1 MTYYAHSFDSDCRDN
16 WQTLDEHLAKVSQR
30 AASFLSPLKAESWGR
45 AAGLM
50 HDVGKACP
58 EFQRRLQGSTERVD
72 HSTVGSDQALVCYPG
87 CLGELLALV
96 IAGHHGGMPNWTLA
110 ANGRNPLKKR
120 LQDLSDP
127 PQSVVEFRKALV
139 QSLPRDSD
147 LKSSYLQVVGSF
159 TPPNI
164 LKEALPFRTFAF
176 EHLVFSSLV
185 DADYLDTESF
195 VDEDSSMLRSV
206 ECSTMEDLLNTYNE
220 YMNGVESDASCTE
233 VNQYRR
239 DVRSACL
246 DSGKQP
252 VGIFSLSVVTGG
264 GKTLSSMGFALTHAI
279 ANGLKRVIVAIPYT
293 SIVEQTADVL
303 RTIFGEQNVL
313 EHHSNYDYDSLPNKR
328 AEIERLTAQNW
339 DAPIVVTT
347 NVQLFESLFSNR
359 PGRSRKVHNIAK
371 SVIVLDEVQTLP
383 DPILLPTLAMIETL
397 PAVFG
402 SSVVACTATQ
412 PHLEKVWPF
421 HSSISD
427 ITDEKVA
434 VPEELRSRTALVN
447 RGLIQIGDFCD
458 EFERH
463 DQALCIVGKKKEA
476 IEVYEKLLELR
487 GGNKEGIYCLT
498 TYMTPYH
505 RSIIIGDIKRRLSEG
520 LPCLVAST
528 QLIEAGVDLDFPVVY
543 RELAGIDS
551 LYQAAGRCNREGCRG
566 PNCPVYVFEL
576 VDEFGDRI
584 TTTKWLESLKS
595 ISRELFS
602 DDGALADDAVEQFF
616 RIRYGGKGARNEL
629 LDSHGLLC
637 CINKSINIR
646 ESEYAT
652 VAENYR
658 FIDTNTA
665 PVFVRWGDEAE
676 DLYQKI
682 IASHNPCAL
691 VRSAQRHSIALRD
704 DEIALLR
711 SKGCVRDEY
720 EPFIILD
727 ASDGCRVFYDND
739 VGFRADGKEDLLTL
753 TI

>member
-45 AAGLM
+45 AAGLI

-58 EFQRRLQGSTERVD
+58 EFQRRLQGSAERVD

-96 IAGHHGGMPNWTLA
+96 IAGHHGGMPNWILA

-120 LQDLSDP
+120 LQGLGDP

-147 LKSSYLQVVGSF
+147 LKSSYLQAVGSF

-195 VDEDSSMLRSV
+195 MDEDSSMLRSV
-206 ECSTMEDLLNTYNE
+206 EYSTMEDLFNTYNE
-220 YMNGVESDASCTE
+220 YMDGVESDASCTE

-458 EFERH
+458 EFERR

-487 GGNKEGIYCLT
+487 GGNKEGIYW
-498 TYMTPYH
+498 
-505 RSIIIGDIKRRLSEG
+505 RL
-520 LPCLVAST
+520 
-528 QLIEAGVDLDFPVVY
+528 
-543 RELAGIDS
+543 R
-551 LYQAAGRCNREGCRG
+551 
-566 PNCPVYVFEL
+566 
-576 VDEFGDRI
+576 
-584 TTTKWLESLKS
+584 
-595 ISRELFS
+595 
-602 DDGALADDAVEQFF
+602 
-616 RIRYGGKGARNEL
+616 
-629 LDSHGLLC
+629 
-637 CINKSINIR
+637 
-646 ESEYAT
+646 
-652 VAENYR
+652 
-658 FIDTNTA
+658 
-665 PVFVRWGDEAE
+665 
-676 DLYQKI
+676 
-682 IASHNPCAL
+682 
-691 VRSAQRHSIALRD
+691 
-704 DEIALLR
+704 
-711 SKGCVRDEY
+711 
-720 EPFIILD
+720 
-727 ASDGCRVFYDND
+727 
-739 VGFRADGKEDLLTL
+739 
-753 TI
+753 